1 VTGGLDEALERM
13 RRWEAL
19 RRRMAGPGRGAP
31 VVEEL
36 IEAIGPVLHRHGE
49 VTVTLAVEGTDEPVE
64 LRLRWADGRLSVT
77 PVVTV
82 AEPPAQETTEQ
93 TAARLAEL
101 IRKDPSVLRPDNMT
115 D

>member
-1 VTGGLDEALERM
+1 MSGGIDEALERM

-19 RRRMAGPGRGAP
+19 RLRMAGPGRGDP

-36 IEAIGPVLHRHGE
+36 VEAVGSVLHRHGE
-49 VTVTLAVEGTDEPVE
+49 VTVTLAVEGTAEPVT
-64 LRLRWADGRLSVT
+64 LRLAWAEGRVVVT
-77 PVVTV
+77 PVAVEQPA
-82 AEPPAQETTEQ
+82 AESTEQ

-101 IRKDPSVLRPDNMT
+101 IRKDPSVLRPDNVT

>member
-1 VTGGLDEALERM
+1 MSLDEGLERM

-19 RRRMAGPGRGAP
+19 RRRMAGPGRGEP

-36 IEAIGPVLHRHGE
+36 IEAIGAVLHRHGE
-49 VTVTLAVEGTDEPVE
+49 VTVTLSVEGTAEPVT
-64 LRLRWADGRLSVT
+64 LRLHWQDGHLQVASEVS
-77 PVVTV
+77 P
-82 AEPPAQETTEQ
+82 AEPVPETPEQ

-101 IRKDPSVLRPDNMT
+101 IRQDPSVLRPRRVT